1 MKWPVDLSELH
12 VWWAPCWFRLVNARR
27 RSDSAG
33 CEKTFLFISMLNF
46 SHSSWYLTKSLQSHL
61 VFVPVLI
68 NGFFSSNFQVL
79 WNLGNIP
86 LLTANR
92 LPRWWPIPNTTKHIL
107 HACTS
112 TEGIRLEP
120 ILSIYLL
127 IYILGHFFPSLLDVH
142 TTCVYTLD

>member
-12 VWWAPCWFRLVNARR
+12 VWWAPCKCQTKIWQCWVWK
-27 RSDSAG
+27 SG
-33 CEKTFLFISMLNF
+33 TFLFISMLNF

-68 NGFFSSNFQVL
+68 NGVFSSNFQVL

-112 TEGIRLEP
+112 TAGIRLEP